1 MNLSKTKQKIIE
13 LSNIVNSLNKKISI
27 LEKKYDFL
35 EFCNVDFAKKNEE
48 TRNKLM
54 KLLEKKETLENLFF
68 CIINNFFPSFKSIGT
83 NSLPDSQLQ
92 SSNQA
97 NNQINER
104 RNSEIISQIYKMF
117 NSNLNLTFNLKTDN
131 ILNEK
136 DKLIKNLTN
145 ENLINNNNPNNLINN
160 VNNNNQLFQLMENK
174 IDNDEIS
181 NEKRDIQTFSKIQ
194 EYQKRI
200 FNELDKNINL
210 CDIDIN
216 KFVDLASGNDNINS
230 QNNND
235 TDDMCKNS
243 IAGNDDLYKGAMSLS
258 MSLNDS
264 FSDLNKN
271 DTISKK
277 SEKSKDNID
286 SDGVKDLL

>member
-1 MNLSKTKQKIIE
+1 MNLLKTKQKIIE

-35 EFCNVDFAKKNEE
+35 EFCNVEFSQKNEE

-54 KLLEKKETLENLFF
+54 KLLEKKKTLENLFF
-68 CIINNFFPSFKSIGT
+68 CIVTNFFPSFKSIDG

-92 SSNQA
+92 SSIQI
-97 NNQINER
+97 NNQINGR
-104 RNSEIISQIYKMF
+104 RNNEIISQIYKMI
-117 NSNLNLTFNLKTDN
+117 NSNLNPTINLKTDN

-136 DKLIKNLTN
+136 DKLIKNLSN
-145 ENLINNNNPNNLINN
+145 ENLINNKNSNNMINN
-160 VNNNNQLFQLMENK
+160 ANNNQLVQLMEK
-174 IDNDEIS
+174 KEENDETS
-181 NEKRDIQTFSKIQ
+181 NEKRDIQAFSKIQ
-194 EYQKRI
+194 EYQKQV

-210 CDIDIN
+210 CDMNIN
-216 KFVDLASGNDNINS
+216 KFIDLATGNENTNS

-235 TDDMCKNS
+235 SDDMCKNS
-243 IAGNDDLYKGAMSLS
+243 VAGNDDLCKGAMSLS

-271 DTISKK
+271 DSISK
-277 SEKSKDNID
+277 EKSRDNID